1 MGQKIHPYG
10 FRLGVTKD
18 WKAKWYAEKG
28 FGDLF
33 VEDRKIRDF
42 INKNLSHAGISDI
55 IIERAANKV
64 KLVIFTGRPGLVIG
78 RKGQGAE
85 QLKNDLAKFVDKEIM
100 LEIKEVRRPETDA
113 QIIADGIASQL
124 ERRVAYRRAMKR
136 AVTQALRMGA
146 QGIKVMCSGRLAGAE
161 IARQEWYRE
170 GRVPLH
176 TLRSDVDYGFSQA
189 YTIYGVIG
197 VKVWVFHGEIVA
209 RKQDEATA

>member
-209 RKQDEATA
+209 RKQEEATA

>member
-1 MGQKIHPYG
+1 VGQKIHPYG

-28 FGDLF
+28 FGELF

-42 INKNLSHAGISDI
+42 IQKNLSHAGISNI

-85 QLKNDLAKFVDKEIM
+85 QLKNDLAKFVNKEIM

-113 QIIADGIASQL
+113 QIIADGIANQL
-124 ERRVAYRRAMKR
+124 ERRVAYRRAMRR

-146 QGIKVMCSGRLAGAE
+146 QGIKVACAGRLAGAE

-209 RKQDEATA
+209 KRQEEASA

>member
-1 MGQKIHPYG
+1 
-10 FRLGVTKD
+10 VTKD

-28 FGDLF
+28 FGELF

-42 INKNLSHAGISDI
+42 IQKNLSHAGISNI

-85 QLKNDLAKFVDKEIM
+85 QLKNDLAKFVNKEIM

-113 QIIADGIASQL
+113 QIIADGIANQL
-124 ERRVAYRRAMKR
+124 ERRVAYRRAMRR

-146 QGIKVMCSGRLAGAE
+146 QGIKVACAGRLAGAE

-209 RKQDEATA
+209 KRQEEEVHKGDTSC